1 MDKIDFRLG
10 QIDTVLEIPPFF
22 VNFDKRSFSSMMTR
36 VKKRGRKDLLYV
48 YITRS
53 NHLSKL
59 LLLKALHSDLFIP
72 EAIKIDMRK
81 WIKKRSTA
89 L

>member
-59 LLLKALHSDLFIP
+59 LLLKALHSDSFIP